1 MTATAVAARTSKFQ
15 NKENQET
22 LIMDNDK
29 VDGYYIPQDP
39 MDLLQCDS
47 CQ

>member
-1 MTATAVAARTSKFQ
+1 MSGPF
-15 NKENQET
+15 
-22 LIMDNDK
+22 DNIDK
-29 VDGYYIPQDP
+29 VDGYVVPTDP

>member
-1 MTATAVAARTSKFQ
+1 MNPTETS
-15 NKENQET
+15 
-22 LIMDNDK
+22 DN
-29 VDGYYIPQDP
+29 VNGFFVPQDP